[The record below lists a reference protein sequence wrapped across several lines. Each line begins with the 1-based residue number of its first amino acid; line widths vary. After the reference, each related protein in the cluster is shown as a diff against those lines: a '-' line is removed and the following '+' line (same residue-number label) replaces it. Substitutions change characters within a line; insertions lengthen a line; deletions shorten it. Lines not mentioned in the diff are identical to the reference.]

1 MTSVILVFVA
11 HGDDQII
18 GMGGTI
24 SKYVKEG
31 KKVIVVIFSYGEL
44 SRPLEKVSVVVDKR
58 LKEAEEVDEFLTVEQ
73 TLFLGVPDLKVEANE
88 EIIGKIRKIIED
100 YKPDKIFT
108 HSYYDIHRDHRAVN
122 KAVLNAVDKKGNID
136 VFTFGI
142 SNPLRYGK
150 SDLPKLYVD
159 ISNTFKD
166 KINALKLYKSQKL
179 YVYTLLPIVYAKAIV
194 EGIENRCKYAE
205 VFYKVR

>member
-1 MTSVILVFVA
+1 MILVFVA

-24 SKYVKEG
+24 SKYVKEN
-31 KKVIVVIFSYGEL
+31 KDLVIVIFSYGES
-44 SRPLEKVSVVVDKR
+44 SRPLEKASIVVGKR
-58 LKEAEEVDEFLTVEQ
+58 LKEAEKVDEFLKVKQ
-73 TLFLGVPDLKVEANE
+73 TLFLGVPDLKIEVNE
-88 EIIGKIRKIIED
+88 EIIDKIKKIIEA
-100 YKPDKIFT
+100 YKPEKIFT
-108 HSYYDIHRDHRAVN
+108 HSYYDIHKDHRAVN

-142 SNPLRYGK
+142 WNPLRYGK

-159 ISNTFKD
+159 ISDTFKD

-179 YVYTLLPIVYAKAIV
+179 SVYTLLPFVYAKAIV
-194 EGIENRCKYAE
+194 EGVENRCKYAE
-205 VFYKVR
+205 VFYKIR

>member
-1 MTSVILVFVA
+1 MILIFVA

-31 KKVIVVIFSYGEL
+31 KEVVVVIFSYGEL

-58 LKEAEEVDEFLTVEQ
+58 LKEAEKVDEFLTVEQ
-73 TLFLGVPDLKVEANE
+73 TLFLGVPDMKIDASNDELIN
-88 EIIGKIRKIIED
+88 KIRKIID
-100 YKPDKIFT
+100 AYKPEKIFT
-108 HSYYDIHRDHRAVN
+108 HSYYDIHKDHRSVN
-122 KAVLNAVDKKGNID
+122 KAVLNAVDKKGGVD

-142 SNPLRYGK
+142 SNPLRYGR

-159 ISNTFKD
+159 ISDTFKD
-166 KINALKLYKSQKL
+166 KVNALKLYKSQKL
-179 YVYTLLPIVYAKAIV
+179 SVYPLLPIVYIKAIV

-205 VFYKVR
+205 VFYKIR